1 MHEPRKKMTK
11 YREAE
16 GKTIEQM
23 AEACLCSPSLLR
35 AIEYEGFVTHP
46 NIAARIAAA
55 YKMDL
60 VGYNDLV
67 PEEHRAEKLPKP
79 KPKPNGKVD
88 I

>member
-1 MHEPRKKMTK
+1 MHGPRQKMTE
-11 YREAE
+11 YRETN
-16 GKTIEQM
+16 GKTIERM
-23 AEACLCSPSLLR
+23 AEACLCSPDLLR

-60 VGYNDLV
+60 DGYNDLV
-67 PEEHRAEKLPKP
+67 PEERKETKLPKP
-79 KPKPNGKVD
+79 KPKPTGRFL